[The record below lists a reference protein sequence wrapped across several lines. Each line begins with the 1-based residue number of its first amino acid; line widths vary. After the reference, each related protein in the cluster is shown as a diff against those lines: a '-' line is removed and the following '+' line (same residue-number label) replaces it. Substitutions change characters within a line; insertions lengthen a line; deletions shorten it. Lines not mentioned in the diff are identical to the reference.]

1 MPHEVRTAA
10 ATVEEG
16 EVDPWEQRIN
26 STGCAPQHYAL
37 QDCYSETGDWRKC
50 QEHMA
55 AFRLC
60 MSTSTKSKEST
71 KATVTAADTPTTAKT
86 PP

>member
-26 STGCAPQHYAL
+26 STGCAPQHYVSAAGV
-37 QDCYSETGDWRKC
+37 QSTG
-50 QEHMA
+50 Q
-55 AFRLC
+55 
-60 MSTSTKSKEST
+60 
-71 KATVTAADTPTTAKT
+71 
-86 PP
+86 